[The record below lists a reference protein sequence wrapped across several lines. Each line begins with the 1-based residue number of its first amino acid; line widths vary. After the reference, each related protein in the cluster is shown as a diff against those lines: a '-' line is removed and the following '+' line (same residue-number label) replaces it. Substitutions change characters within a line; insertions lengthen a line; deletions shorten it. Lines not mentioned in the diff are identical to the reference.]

1 MIKGEK
7 RRAKS
12 LLGMAVDFLDPATT
26 SCGLMSP
33 RWNLGDAV
41 AVAPF
46 MATVPYFSPTLLLDD
61 VAPDALADVMRSF
74 DATGFDP
81 KAIRAHAERFGV
93 ETFDRGIRDI
103 MARILG

>member
-61 VAPDALADVMRSF
+61 VAPETWLFLDYEDDGRVLILTPKQYEAVYRP
-74 DATGFDP
+74 DP
-81 KAIRAHAERFGV
+81 EDQG
-93 ETFDRGIRDI
+93 G
-103 MARILG
+103 